1 MKLWPPAPDWVTRPR
16 NSTVVVP
23 GSPSDTA
30 WPPVAASA
38 AAGAPASPDPE
49 EVVGKVVVV
58 HDRARR
64 GTHRRQPA
72 GGGHGPLRVGGG
84 GAGLQVVGDLP
95 DGPQLAEAAQDI
107 HRQLEPGPDLHV
119 GDDLRGGER
128 V

>member
-16 NSTVVVP
+16 NSTGGQAVSLGEP
-23 GSPSDTA
+23 GTTT
-30 WPPVAASA
+30 VEASA

-119 GDDLRGGER
+119 GDDLR
-128 V
+128 